1 MAAKAIISFVALPSL
16 SVFSV
21 KINALTVIN
30 RFFGSSSSNTE
41 LTSGRTC
48 SQTERKHQKRPT
60 DSVLVKPRRNC
71 QSSVFYQRN
80 SLLMEKN
87 KPFYFQTWEEV
98 TKLACLYLYF
108 IAMHLPSVIPKAS
121 AFLLI
126 NQYYERRNNY
136 CKLTLKF
143 KLTEDALASL

>member
-1 MAAKAIISFVALPSL
+1 MAVKAIISFVALPSL

-30 RFFGSSSSNTE
+30 RFFRSSSSNSE

-48 SQTERKHQKRPT
+48 SQTEGKHQTRTT
-60 DSVLVKPRRNC
+60 DSVLVKPRRNW

-80 SLLMEKN
+80 SLLKEKN
-87 KPFYFQTWEEV
+87 KPFYFQTWREV
-98 TKLACLYLYF
+98 MKPAWLYLCF

-121 AFLLI
+121 AFFLI

-136 CKLTLKF
+136 CKLTLKS
-143 KLTEDALASL
+143 KLTQDA